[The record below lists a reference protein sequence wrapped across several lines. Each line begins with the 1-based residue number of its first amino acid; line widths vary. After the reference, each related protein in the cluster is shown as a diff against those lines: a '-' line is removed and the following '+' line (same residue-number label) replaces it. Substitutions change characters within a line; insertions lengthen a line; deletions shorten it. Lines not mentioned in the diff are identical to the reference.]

1 MDKNRVLSCRQFILR
16 NLILSL
22 VGSMNLKT
30 SIKGFIGQFLPLR
43 VYWSLLSHSKKT
55 KLKGLTTL
63 NLGDILKG
71 VLTKDVFDLFI
82 LLRIGSVRR
91 EGSEKLFFFGLGVI
105 VFICSVGELRISS
118 SLAVNLM
125 SFVSSVVKF

>member
-1 MDKNRVLSCRQFILR
+1 MDKNRVLSCMQFILR

-22 VGSMNLKT
+22 IGSMNLKT
-30 SIKGFIGQFLPLR
+30 SIKGFIGQFLPLH

-71 VLTKDVFDLFI
+71 VLTKDDLFI